1 MHRCSLAG
9 CCFALLVATSLSAPA
24 RASDWLAWRGPLGT
38 GISDEK
44 NVPTTWSATENVK
57 WKVPLDGQ
65 GNSTPIVVGKLVLIT
80 HSPAK
85 SKLRGLRAYDRV
97 TGDLAWKHEVEYA
110 EPEPTHGTN
119 PFCSA
124 SPVSDGERVIA
135 WYGSAGLYCYD
146 LAGNVQWQKDLGKV
160 EHIWGYGTSPVIHE
174 NLVILSYGPGLNA
187 FVVALDKRSGDEVW
201 RKEYAGQKSEKPED
215 YRGAWST
222 PVLHKSGD
230 RTLLL
235 LSLPEKLRAVD
246 PANGEEVWTCDG
258 LSKLVYT
265 SPLVAGDI
273 VITMCGYGGPALA
286 VKPSGTGDQTANR
299 LWLHPRNP
307 QRVGS
312 GVVVDDYIYI
322 RNEAGCWCLDA
333 KTGER
338 KWEHAL
344 GGGQS
349 WSSMTYADGRI
360 YSVNTAGTT
369 FVIEPTPDECKIVA
383 QNKLGETTRA
393 SVVVS
398 DGQVFLR
405 TYENLYCIETAT
417 GN

>member
-1 MHRCSLAG
+1 MHRRPLAV
-9 CCFALLVATSLSAPA
+9 CFLALLACASAFPA
-24 RASDWLAWRGPLGT
+24 NAGDWLAWRGPLGT

-44 NVPTTWSATENVK
+44 NVPTSWSKDENIK
-57 WKVPLDGQ
+57 WKVPLDGP

-85 SKLRGLRAYDRV
+85 SKSRGLWAYDRA
-97 TGDLAWKHEVEYA
+97 TGDLAWKHEVQYDDK
-110 EPEPTHGTN
+110 EPTHGTN

-135 WYGSAGLYCYD
+135 WYGSAGLFCYD

-160 EHIWGYGTSPVIHE
+160 EHIWGYGTSPLIHE
-174 NLVILSYGPGLNA
+174 NLVIVNYGPGLNS
-187 FVVALDKRSGDEVW
+187 FVAALDKRSGDEVW

-215 YRGAWST
+215 YRGSWST
-222 PVLHKSGD
+222 PVLYKQGD

-235 LSLPEKLRAVD
+235 LSLPEKFRAVD
-246 PANGEEVWTCDG
+246 PASGEEVWTCDG
-258 LSKLVYT
+258 PSKLVYT

-273 VITMCGYGGPALA
+273 VVTMCGYGGPALA
-286 VKPSGTGDQTANR
+286 VRPNGTGDQTANR
-299 LWLHPRNP
+299 LWIHPRNP

-312 GVVVDDYIYI
+312 GVVVGDYIYI
-322 RNEAGCWCLDA
+322 RNEAGCWCLDP
-333 KTGER
+333 KTGDR
-338 KWEHAL
+338 KWEDEL

-369 FVIEPTPDECKIVA
+369 YVIEPTPEKCKIIA
-383 QNKLGETTRA
+383 ENKLGETTRA

-398 DGQVFLR
+398 DGQIFLR
-405 TYENLYCIETAT
+405 THQNLYCIQT
-417 GN
+417 GAGN